1 MDIKPEKALIMGCG
15 GVGIQ
20 LLNSL
25 CALGWELHAQL
36 RSEARAKVLCGLDVK
51 PIVADLDD
59 AKLPWLPLQDALVYY
74 FIPPQR
80 ADLNQAE
87 IDLRLKRFLHQAE
100 LSRHIVYISTTGVY
114 GDCNGEWVS
123 EQRPLNPQSPSSRM
137 REAAEQQL
145 YDFHL
150 QHQVPVTI
158 LRVAA
163 IYGKGRL
170 PVDRLRRGDPVLKKT
185 LAPWSNRIHIDDLV
199 QVCLAAGKAQSIK
212 SQKPAWQVYNIS
224 DGQPSTMT
232 DYFLQVAQLLDL
244 PLPKEIAWSE
254 AEKIFSP
261 AMLFYLRESKRIDNR
276 KMLENLK
283 ISLRYPS
290 SETGLPACVEN
301 VAF

>member
-15 GVGIQ
+15 GVGLQ

-25 CALGWELHAQL
+25 CAVGWELHAQL
-36 RSEARAKVLCGLDVK
+36 RSEARAKILCEVGVK

-59 AKLPWLPLQDALVYY
+59 LKLPWLPLQDALVYY

-80 ADLNQAE
+80 TDLNQAE
-87 IDLRLKRFLHQAE
+87 TDLRLKCFLHQAA

-137 REAAEQQL
+137 RVAAEQQL

-199 QVCLAAGKAQSIK
+199 QVCLAAGKAQGIK
-212 SQKPAWQVYNIS
+212 GQKPAWQVYNVS

-290 SETGLPACVEN
+290 SETGLPGLC
-301 VAF
+301 